1 MKNINS
7 QQPIV
12 FPARAISISEFLQA
26 SYPEMENSMNNFRI
40 MEYTT
45 MKFNELSQRIGR
57 RFSFDD
63 NGGSY
68 QGL

>member
-7 QQPIV
+7 QQPAV
-12 FPARAISISEFLQA
+12 APARALTITEFLHS
-26 SYPEMENSMNNFRI
+26 SYPEMENGSHNFKI
-40 MEYTT
+40 MEYTV

-63 NGGSY
+63 NGGGY

>member
-12 FPARAISISEFLQA
+12 FPARAISISKFLQA
-26 SYPEMENSMNNFRI
+26 SYPETENSMNNFRI
-40 MEYTT
+40 MEFTA

-63 NGGSY
+63 NGGGY

>member
-1 MKNINS
+1 MKNINN
-7 QQPIV
+7 QPPTV
-12 FPARAISISEFLQA
+12 LPARAITISEFLHG
-26 SYPEMENSMNNFRI
+26 SYHEKENSLNSFNI
-40 MEYTT
+40 MEFTA

-63 NGGSY
+63 NGGGY

>member
-7 QQPIV
+7 QLPAEV
-12 FPARAISISEFLQA
+12 PARALSISEFLQA
-26 SYPEMENSMNNFRI
+26 GYSELDNGLNSFKI
-40 MEYTT
+40 MEYTA

-63 NGGSY
+63 NGGGY

>member
-1 MKNINS
+1 
-7 QQPIV
+7 
-12 FPARAISISEFLQA
+12 
-26 SYPEMENSMNNFRI
+26 MNNGLNGFKL

-45 MKFNELSQRIGR
+45 MKFNELSQQIGR

-63 NGGSY
+63 NGGGY

>member
-7 QQPIV
+7 QQPTV
-12 FPARAISISEFLQA
+12 LPARAITISEFLQA
-26 SYPEMENSMNNFRI
+26 NYSELENSKNSFKI
-40 MEYTT
+40 MEFTA

-63 NGGSY
+63 NGGGY

>member
-7 QQPIV
+7 QQPTV
-12 FPARAISISEFLQA
+12 LPARTLSISEFLHA

-40 MEYTT
+40 MEYTAI
-45 MKFNELSQRIGR
+45 KFNELSQRIGR

-63 NGGSY
+63 NGGGY